1 MCINRGLLK
10 EIWPV
15 YVRQYYKA
23 IKVVCTRTY
32 THRDTCLCVNNNF
45 LENDQSGY
53 LWETGGKS
61 QEGKGQR
68 SLFNFL
74 YGLIYSSWT
83 MNGFINKK
91 GKKNI
96 KFLWNLFFFPITLKL
111 ISNLYQTDVPY
122 NSRTRKNAAP
132 HSSSGKGSFLSLT
145 IFQA

>member
-1 MCINRGLLK
+1 
-10 EIWPV
+10 
-15 YVRQYYKA
+15 
-23 IKVVCTRTY
+23 
-32 THRDTCLCVNNNF
+32 
-45 LENDQSGY
+45 
-53 LWETGGKS
+53 
-61 QEGKGQR
+61 
-68 SLFNFL
+68 
-74 YGLIYSSWT
+74 